1 MGNNPVLPLL
11 IFFLIFFSGTILKIN
26 LLEVTEKWPKKVNW
40 CELVGPLLGLNFYV
54 LAVPVHWKVPDIEFS
69 TTASVSEVNS

>member
-1 MGNNPVLPLL
+1 M
-11 IFFLIFFSGTILKIN
+11 KIN

-69 TTASVSEVNS
+69 TTASVSEVYS